1 MNIKIAIQSHTIN
14 KKLRLFRQFSHFLKR
29 QYNINFHLCV
39 DTMMKRTIYTFL
51 PILLLVFAVSCEKTE
66 APNCQSD
73 TFWADIR
80 LDGTDYNTLSPCADW
95 EVVVDSTTQ
104 SVDTDVTL
112 GFRFSRV
119 STAFHLQNGDT
130 TAGSLRFDL
139 FFFAPES
146 LIETSI
152 NGTDTSRTITPANI
166 CAILDSN
173 YHRLGNSLQD
183 TVSVVTNIIFS
194 TNANYSYE
202 SYLLVS
208 NWQIGGYGFQPL
220 EIEGVTNGQ
229 CFTRFEMNALL
240 TDTLATDTI
249 QLSGRIRVPFK

>member
-1 MNIKIAIQSHTIN
+1 MIK
-14 KKLRLFRQFSHFLKR
+14 LKD

-39 DTMMKRTIYTFL
+39 HTMMMKPTFTFL
-51 PILLLVFAVSCEKTE
+51 PMLFLLLAAGCTKTE

-73 TFWADIR
+73 QFWADIR
-80 LDGTDYNTLSPCADW
+80 IAATDYNTLAPCADW
-95 EVVVDSTTQ
+95 EVVIDSTVQ
-104 SVDTDVTL
+104 SVDPEATL
-112 GFRFSRV
+112 GFHFSKV
-119 STAFHLQNGDT
+119 STQFHLQNGDT
-130 TAGSLRFDL
+130 SSGRLKFDL
-139 FFFAPES
+139 FFFTPES
-146 LIETSI
+146 LIVTSI
-152 NGTDTSRTITPANI
+152 NGTDTSRTITPENI

-173 YHRLGNSLQD
+173 FHRLGSSLQD
-183 TVSVVTNIIFS
+183 TVSVVTNIAFS
-194 TNANYSYE
+194 NNANNSYE

-220 EIEGVTNGQ
+220 EIEGVNSGE

>member
-1 MNIKIAIQSHTIN
+1 MI
-14 KKLRLFRQFSHFLKR
+14 LFGLMLKD

-39 DTMMKRTIYTFL
+39 HNMMKNKIITLL
-51 PILLLVFAVSCEKTE
+51 PFCLLVLAASCTKTE

-80 LDGTDYNTLSPCADW
+80 IVSTDYNTLAPCADW
-95 EVVVDSTTQ
+95 EVIIDTTTQ
-104 SVDTDVTL
+104 NVADDVTL
-112 GFRFSRV
+112 GFRFSSV
-119 STAFHLQNGDT
+119 STKLHLQNGDT
-130 TAGSLRFDL
+130 AAGSLQFDL

-152 NGTDTSRTITPANI
+152 NGADMNRTITPENI

-173 YHRLGNSLQD
+173 FHRLGSSLQD
-183 TVSVVTNIIFS
+183 TVSVVTNITFS
-194 TNANYSYE
+194 SNANYSYE

-220 EIEGVTNGQ
+220 EIEGVTDGE
-229 CFTRFEMNALL
+229 CITRFEMNALL

-249 QLSGRIRVPFK
+249 QLSGRIRMPFK

>member
-1 MNIKIAIQSHTIN
+1 M
-14 KKLRLFRQFSHFLKR
+14 RLFRQLAYFLNH

-39 DTMMKRTIYTFL
+39 DTMMKQIIQPYL
-51 PILLLVFAVSCEKTE
+51 VLMLLVLASSCSKTE
-66 APNCQSD
+66 TPNCQSD

-80 LDGTDYNTLSPCADW
+80 LNGNDYNTLSPCADW

-104 SVDTDVTL
+104 SVDTVATL
-112 GFRFSRV
+112 GFRFSKV
-119 STAFHLQNGDT
+119 STSFHLQNGDT
-130 TAGSLRFDL
+130 SAGNLQFDL

-152 NGTDTSRTITPANI
+152 NGTDTTRTITPANI

-173 YHRLGNSLQD
+173 FHRLGNSLQD

-194 TNANYSYE
+194 TNSNYSYE
-202 SYLLVS
+202 SYLLPT

-220 EIEGVTNGQ
+220 QIEGVTDRQ

-249 QLSGRIRVPFK
+249 QLSGRMRVPFM